1 MDAVRYGPTDGLSY
15 NPNDENYWD
24 ADALQK
30 EITRAFELCHGC
42 RLCFKYCSS
51 FPALFAA
58 VDANDG
64 DVRQTAQ
71 ETVDRVVDHCFQCQ
85 LCYVNCP
92 YTPGEEHEFQLD
104 FPRLLMRIKAQR
116 VKKTGLAWREKM
128 FRDPVKI
135 GERAKPT
142 ASIANWAN
150 TLRPLR
156 VIAEKT
162 LGIHRDK
169 QLPQFHGETFADW
182 FRKDAPQGSGENG
195 AVVLFNSCFV
205 NYNGPDIGRDV
216 VEVLA
221 RNHLR
226 IQLGGVACCG
236 MPALDAADIDFAKA
250 QARKNVEALYPLVE
264 QGLPIAVV
272 NPTCSLMLRREYPE
286 LLAIPGEDELTR
298 KAVAVAESTYDIAEF
313 VFLKLHREKKLD
325 VGFRSTPGP
334 IAYQVPCHL
343 KMQNIGFRS
352 RDLMRRIP
360 EVKVKLVSEC
370 TGHDGTFAMK
380 VEHYDESI
388 KAGQRAFDGMRKA
401 DAEIWATDCP
411 MAAIQLEQHAG
422 KKAYHPF
429 QILARAYREDGF
441 PTKIEATE

>member
-150 TLRPLR
+150 TVRPLR

-313 VFLKLHREKKLD
+313 VFQAAPGEEARRGLSIDARTHRVPGALPPEDAEHRLPLA
-325 VGFRSTPGP
+325 RSHAAHPRGEGE
-334 IAYQVPCHL
+334 ARERVH
-343 KMQNIGFRS
+343 RS
-352 RDLMRRIP
+352 RRHLRDEGRALRRVDQGGPTSIRRHAEGGRGDMGDRLP
-360 EVKVKLVSEC
+360 HGRNTTRAARWEEGVPPVPDPRSRVS
-370 TGHDGTFAMK
+370 
-380 VEHYDESI
+380 
-388 KAGQRAFDGMRKA
+388 
-401 DAEIWATDCP
+401 
-411 MAAIQLEQHAG
+411 
-422 KKAYHPF
+422 
-429 QILARAYREDGF
+429 
-441 PTKIEATE
+441 